1 MATTPRPEELV
12 DSSVLDS
19 QGRKIGKV
27 GTVYLSDETRNP
39 EWVTVRTGMLGHK
52 ESFVPLQGAHMEND
66 GIHVQVS
73 KDQVSNAPSTDTD
86 SDLSGEESAELY
98 RHYDMPAPRAAMPEE
113 STGTAEGT
121 GTAAGTTAGT
131 APGETGWQETE
142 STRER
147 SREGEESMVRSEE
160 RMRAGTDEVESGRVR
175 LRKYVVTEEQQM
187 KVPVSHEEVRVER
200 EPITEEDR
208 AEAATGELGAEEQ
221 EVTLHSEQPHVEKE
235 SVPVEKVRLDKE
247 RVSEE
252 ETVSGEVRKEQFDID
267 EEGGSGSRGGGTNR

>member
-52 ESFVPLQGAHMEND
+52 ESFVPLQGSHMEND

-98 RHYDMPAPRAAMPEE
+98 RHYDMPAPRAARPEE

-131 APGETGWQETE
+131 AAGETGRQETGT
-142 STRER
+142 TRGR
-147 SREGEESMVRSEE
+147 SPEEESMVRSEE

-208 AEAATGELGAEEQ
+208 AEAATGELGEEEQ

-235 SVPVEKVRLDKE
+235 SVPVEKVRLGKE
-247 RVSEE
+247 RVAEE

-267 EEGGSGSRGGGTNR
+267 EEGGSGTRGGGTNR

>member
-12 DSSVLDS
+12 DSSVLDA

-52 ESFVPLQGAHMEND
+52 ESFVPLQGAYMEND

-113 STGTAEGT
+113 STGPGEGTEGT
-121 GTAAGTTAGT
+121 GTAAGTAAGT
-131 APGETGWQETE
+131 
-142 STRER
+142 
-147 SREGEESMVRSEE
+147 
-160 RMRAGTDEVESGRVR
+160 
-175 LRKYVVTEEQQM
+175 
-187 KVPVSHEEVRVER
+187 
-200 EPITEEDR
+200 
-208 AEAATGELGAEEQ
+208 
-221 EVTLHSEQPHVEKE
+221 
-235 SVPVEKVRLDKE
+235 
-247 RVSEE
+247 
-252 ETVSGEVRKEQFDID
+252 
-267 EEGGSGSRGGGTNR
+267 